1 MVNFLRKHFI
11 KDFENTSN
19 PVVRTKHGYLANI
32 VGMISNLL
40 LFSFKIIIGIL
51 IFSMSII
58 SDAINNLTD
67 MASCIVNLFGFK
79 LASKPADK
87 EHPFGHERIEYIAG
101 LIVSFVII
109 VIAVIAGYS
118 SVMKIINNST
128 TSYNNNLS
136 TIFTFVILVAA
147 ILVKLWQ
154 SFFYKKIAICIDSIS
169 LKANS
174 QDALNDVISTSAVL
188 ISTLVE
194 FILYKNGIIVQIDGW
209 MGIAVSLFIV
219 VSGIKLVI
227 ESSNPLIGITPD
239 NKLVKDV
246 VDNILKTPGVLG
258 VHDLMCHSYGPSKIF
273 MTIHVEV
280 DSRVDVMI
288 SHDLMDDIE
297 VKINKDFGVLLTCHM
312 DPIAI
317 SDPLTNELKDKT
329 IALLKTYSEEIR
341 FHDFRIVKGI
351 THTNILFDVVLSFD
365 SKIKEEDLLSHLK
378 REFKKLDKNY
388 NLVVKVDRDY
398 LGN

>member
-11 KDFENTSN
+11 KDFENTSD
-19 PVVRTKHGYLANI
+19 PIVRTKHGYLANI

-40 LFSFKIIIGIL
+40 LFSFKMIIGIL

-67 MASCIVNLFGFK
+67 MASCIVNIFGFK

-118 SVMKIINNST
+118 SVMKIISNST
-128 TSYNNNLS
+128 TTYDNQLS
-136 TIFTFVILVAA
+136 TIFTFVILGVA

-154 SFFYKKIAICIDSIS
+154 SFFYKKIAKCIDSIS

-188 ISTLVE
+188 ISTLIE
-194 FILYKNGIIVQIDGW
+194 FILYKNGIIAQIDGW

-219 VSGIKLVI
+219 ISGIKLVI

-246 VDNILKTPGVLG
+246 VTDILNTKGVLG
-258 VHDLMCHSYGPSKIF
+258 VHDLTCHSYGPSKIF

-280 DSRVDVMI
+280 DSKVDVMV

-297 VKINKDFGVLLTCHM
+297 VSINKKYGVLLTCHM
-312 DPIAI
+312 DPLAVG
-317 SDPLTNELKDKT
+317 DPLTEELKAKT
-329 IALLKTYSEEIR
+329 VDILKAYSEEIR

-351 THTNILFDVVLSFD
+351 SHTNILYDVLLSFD
-365 SKIKEEDLLSHLK
+365 SKIKDSDLVEYLTK
-378 REFKKLDKNY
+378 EYKKIDNTY
-388 NLVVKVDRDY
+388 NLVIKIDRDY